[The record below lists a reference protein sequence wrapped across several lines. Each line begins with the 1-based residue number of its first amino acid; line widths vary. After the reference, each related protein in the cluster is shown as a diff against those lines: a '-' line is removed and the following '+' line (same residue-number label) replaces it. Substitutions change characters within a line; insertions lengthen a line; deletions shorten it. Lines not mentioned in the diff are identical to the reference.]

1 MEAMHSLL
9 KRQLRR
15 HFGESFSVP
24 QEWQGFIDSVNKA
37 YQGFDADRGMLERSL
52 ELSSHELLQANS
64 EMRAIF
70 QSIPDLMLRLDS
82 SGTILAY
89 EAGGIN
95 DFYLEPKELLGKKIQ
110 DVPLREVDTGLDEV
124 ISHVLEA
131 KSIANVE
138 YCAMVQDRKRWYE
151 ARFLPVQN
159 QVIVIIRDI
168 SERKEAEKLLKES
181 EQLLERIIQG
191 SPIPTFVIGK
201 DHRVIFWNRALEELS
216 QISAGEV
223 VGTSNHW
230 TAFYRAERPCMA
242 DLLVDDDIESIP
254 QWYRGHVSQ
263 SKLVENAFESTDFFP
278 ELGKAGKWL
287 HFTAAAIRDSRGGLV
302 GAVTTLEDIT
312 DIKLAEDA
320 LKESRQQLGD
330 IIDFL
335 PDATLVIDKER
346 RVIAWNRAMEEMTG
360 IRAADILEKGDYE
373 YALPFYGERRPILI
387 DLVLGRQEELEAR
400 NAKADKSTTLLSS
413 ETYVPAL
420 MGTGAYLF
428 GKASAL
434 RDSKGNIVGAIE
446 SIRDITER
454 RRVEDALAQ
463 AEEKYRSIFENAVT
477 GIYQSTLDGR
487 ILNANQAFSRMLGYE
502 SPQELSNT
510 IEDLSRQL
518 YVYPERRSELLRLV
532 EKEGMVRE
540 FEVQFFRKDRSI
552 AWLALNLRA
561 VRDSGGKLVYLEG
574 TAQDITVRK
583 ALESRLLQ
591 THKMEA
597 IGTLAGG
604 VAHDFNNILT
614 AISGYSEMVKRRLPE
629 GEISGYI
636 ERVLQACDRAKNLVG
651 QILTFSRGVEHQIR
665 PVDIRPL
672 TAEAVKMLRAT
683 LPATIDIRL
692 EIESEVP
699 AVLADPTHIH
709 QVIVNLCTNA
719 AHAMREHGGFLDV
732 HLEKVEIS
740 PDMLVFHSDL
750 MPGRYIRLR
759 VMDTGV
765 GIAPEIVHRIFDPFF
780 TTKQQGEGTGLG
792 LSVVYGI
799 VKESRGTISVHSE
812 PGVGSVFSVYL
823 PAIAEDIKPA
833 EESSTTIPGG
843 NETIL
848 FVDDEDILIELGR
861 DMLEDLGYQVV
872 ACQDSHHALEAFRSQ
887 QNRFDI
893 VITDMT
899 MPGMTGL
906 DLAREILK
914 IRPDIPIILCTGF
927 SELVTEEKAKGIGIR
942 EFMMKPFTTKTI
954 AEVINKALGKS

>member
-1 MEAMHSLL
+1 
-9 KRQLRR
+9 
-15 HFGESFSVP
+15 
-24 QEWQGFIDSVNKA
+24 
-37 YQGFDADRGMLERSL
+37 
-52 ELSSHELLQANS
+52 
-64 EMRAIF
+64 
-70 QSIPDLMLRLDS
+70 
-82 SGTILAY
+82 
-89 EAGGIN
+89 
-95 DFYLEPKELLGKKIQ
+95 
-110 DVPLREVDTGLDEV
+110 
-124 ISHVLEA
+124 
-131 KSIANVE
+131 
-138 YCAMVQDRKRWYE
+138 
-151 ARFLPVQN
+151 
-159 QVIVIIRDI
+159 
-168 SERKEAEKLLKES
+168 
-181 EQLLERIIQG
+181 
-191 SPIPTFVIGK
+191 
-201 DHRVIFWNRALEELS
+201 
-216 QISAGEV
+216 
-223 VGTSNHW
+223 
-230 TAFYRAERPCMA
+230 MA

-254 QWYRGHVSQ
+254 QWYRGHYSK
-263 SKLVENAFESTDFFP
+263 SKLLENAFESTDFFP

-287 HFTAAAIRDSRGGLV
+287 HFTSAAIRDSRGNLV

-312 DIKLAEDA
+312 DIKQAEDA
-320 LKESRQQLGD
+320 LEESRQQLGD

-335 PDATLVIDKER
+335 PDATLVIDEER

-360 IRAADILEKGDYE
+360 IKAADILGKGNYE

-387 DLVLGRQEELEAR
+387 DLVLARHEEIETK
-400 NAKADKSTTLLSS
+400 NAKVDKSTTLLSG
-413 ETYVPAL
+413 EIYVPAL
-420 MGTGAYLF
+420 MGTEAYLL

-463 AEEKYRSIFENAVT
+463 AEEKYRSIFENAIT

-510 IEDLSRQL
+510 IKDLSGQL
-518 YVYPERRSELLRLV
+518 YVHPERRSELLRLV
-532 EKEGMVRE
+532 EKEGMLRE

-552 AWLALNLRA
+552 AWVALNLRA
-561 VRDSGGKLVYLEG
+561 VRDSNSKIAYLEG

-591 THKMEA
+591 TQKMEA
-597 IGTLAGG
+597 VGTLAGG

-614 AISGYSEMVKRRLPE
+614 AISGYSEMVKRRLQN

-651 QILTFSRGVEHQIR
+651 QILTFSRGMEHQIR

-683 LPATIDIRL
+683 LPSTIEIRL

-719 AHAMREHGGFLDV
+719 AHAMREKGGLLEV

-740 PDMLVFHSDL
+740 PDMAVFHSDL
-750 MPGRYIRLR
+750 TPGRFLRLK

-799 VKESRGTISVHSE
+799 VKESKGTISVHSE

-823 PAIAEDIKPA
+823 PAIAEVIKPV
-833 EESSTTIPGG
+833 EEPSTSIPGG
-843 NETIL
+843 NERIL

-861 DMLEDLGYQVV
+861 DILEDLGYKVV
-872 ACQDSHHALEAFRSQ
+872 TCKDSYHALETFRSQ
-887 QNRFDI
+887 QNQFDI

-899 MPGMTGL
+899 MPGMTGI
-906 DLAREILK
+906 DLARELLK
-914 IRPDIPIILCTGF
+914 IRSDIPIILCTGF
-927 SELVTEEKAKGIGIR
+927 SELVTEEKAKEIGIR

-954 AEVINKALGKS
+954 AELINKALGKS